1 MRPTKKVRNYKSLT
15 SSIVKPVMS
24 AIIDLEGLRD
34 RYIGSLQYIGLLFR
48 VDVPVPMILIHKRT
62 PRQPAEGDGVVPN
75 HRAHALRYVMSPL
88 TGLIH
93 PLRNFNFLIL

>member
-1 MRPTKKVRNYKSLT
+1 MNSKDCVQLFGFT
-15 SSIVKPVMS
+15 S
-24 AIIDLEGLRD
+24 
-34 RYIGSLQYIGLLFR
+34 YIGSLQYIGLLFR

-88 TGLIH
+88 QG
-93 PLRNFNFLIL
+93 